1 MGSTPLSVTKSLS
14 NLFALASGLA
24 CKRQGFDSTRCVS
37 SHLDL
42 GLRVLSTDTNSPHTT
57 LKRHDPFFRQE
68 LRFSKGRCF
77 TQYFIRNRAY
87 CFSGSPVLL
96 DAPSSPSC
104 LGILS
109 WQWLRWDG
117 RELEC
122 IPPPF
127 PNADHI
133 SLPTAMRLP
142 REASTS
148 LTHPCWQPSHDGV
161 GRGLGCI
168 PHRVRG
174 GD

>member
-14 NLFALASGLA
+14 HLFALSSGLA
-24 CKRQGFDSTRCVS
+24 YKRQGFDSTRCVR

-42 GLRVLSTDTNSPHTT
+42 GRRFLSIDTNSPHTT

-68 LRFSKGRCF
+68 SSFSKGKCF

-87 CFSGSPVLL
+87 CLPGSPILP

-104 LGILS
+104 LGIFS
-109 WQWLRWDG
+109 SQWLRWDG
-117 RELEC
+117 REPEC
-122 IPPPF
+122 ISPPF

-148 LTHPCWQPSHDGV
+148 LTHPCWQASHNGM
-161 GRGLGCI
+161 GRGLGYI
-168 PHRVRG
+168 SHRLHG